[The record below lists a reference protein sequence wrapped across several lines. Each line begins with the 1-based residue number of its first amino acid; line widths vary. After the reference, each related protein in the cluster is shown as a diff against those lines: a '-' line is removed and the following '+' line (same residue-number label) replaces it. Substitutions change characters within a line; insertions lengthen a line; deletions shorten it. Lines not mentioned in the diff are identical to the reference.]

1 MGLGIKY
8 SNNRPVSLAQYLSRL
23 VRGEGSQPLHHHPF
37 LIRVALHDPLRE
49 VLLLLRA
56 AITTPCKR
64 SSQLFWAAAHNTLK
78 EILTPLQGC
87 WLQYS
92 ERGPYSSSGLQIT
105 IPGKRSLL
113 RLEGLDS
120 WLPWQPIHSVSLY
133 GNTSSLQIHSV
144 LPVEETT
151 QPKIV
156 CLVKFVSQKLTGN
169 PRKKRKGALNISFI
183 AVGGPPPQCFN
194 KPGRGEAHRSRVCS
208 SPNPIAMSSILRGL
222 KTRHGYKLP
231 SFRGKSRFC
240 EGGSR
245 QILKKWTGCGII
257 V

>member
-1 MGLGIKY
+1 MKY
-8 SNNRPVSLAQYLSRL
+8 SNNRPVSLTQYQCSL
-23 VRGEGSQPLHHHPF
+23 VRGDGSQPLHHHPF

-92 ERGPYSSSGLQIT
+92 ERGPYSSSGLQVT

-113 RLEGLDS
+113 RLEGLDA

-133 GNTSSLQIHSV
+133 GSASSLQIHSV
-144 LPVEETT
+144 LPIEETT
-151 QPKIV
+151 PAKNSLFSEICRPKADR
-156 CLVKFVSQKLTGN
+156 KPQKEE
-169 PRKKRKGALNISFI
+169 KGGTKYIFYS
-183 AVGGPPPQCFN
+183 
-194 KPGRGEAHRSRVCS
+194 SRRTTAPV
-208 SPNPIAMSSILRGL
+208 
-222 KTRHGYKLP
+222 
-231 SFRGKSRFC
+231 F
-240 EGGSR
+240 
-245 QILKKWTGCGII
+245 
-257 V
+257 